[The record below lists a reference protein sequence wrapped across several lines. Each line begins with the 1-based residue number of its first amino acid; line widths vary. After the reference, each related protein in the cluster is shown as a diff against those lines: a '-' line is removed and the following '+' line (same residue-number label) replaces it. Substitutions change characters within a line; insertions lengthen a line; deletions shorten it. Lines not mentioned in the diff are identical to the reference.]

1 MDPQMPA
8 AEDDS
13 DPVGDVEAE
22 PAPAEADSDDE
33 PTPPDS
39 PSTWEPL

>member
-1 MDPQMPA
+1 MDPQVPA

-22 PAPAEADSDDE
+22 PASDADSDDP
-33 PTPPDS
+33 PTPPDR
-39 PSTWEPL
+39 PPTWEPL

>member
-22 PAPAEADSDDE
+22 PASETGSDDE
-33 PTPPDS
+33 PTPDRP
-39 PSTWEPL
+39 PTWEPL